1 MDKILNN
8 CIYGMGGDNKMLK
21 LSHLGEEDMRMVC
34 IFVAT
39 YEYMTVRR
47 GGGAAVAVELPSWVP
62 CAAWVYPSHALL
74 SPRAWRTGL
83 GVF

>member
-1 MDKILNN
+1 MDKVLNN
-8 CIYGMGGDNKMLK
+8 FIYGMGGYSKMLK
-21 LSHLGEEDMRMVC
+21 ISHLGEEGRRMVC

-39 YEYMTVRR
+39 SKYMTVRH
-47 GGGAAVAVELPSWVP
+47 GGGAAVELPSWVP